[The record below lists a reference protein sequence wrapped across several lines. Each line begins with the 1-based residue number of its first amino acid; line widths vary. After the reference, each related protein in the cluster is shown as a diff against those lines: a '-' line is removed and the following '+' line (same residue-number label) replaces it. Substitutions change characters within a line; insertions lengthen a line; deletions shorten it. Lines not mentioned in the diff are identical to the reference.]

1 MTLQANLERG
11 IQLWKDGDWAE
22 AVKVFK
28 ACLLA
33 DAKNESAWI
42 WYIYTLE
49 NTADKISALESF
61 LRIFPG
67 HTTGLQALDRL
78 KSEAQAA
85 SVPIPSQPVPSLA
98 PPAPVESTPAARP
111 PARPRR
117 NVKRSVRQPAPLISP
132 ASWFLTFS
140 LACLLLT
147 GAALLNAEYRNMQVE
162 MQALESRNRSL
173 QTDRD
178 VLNNNYIQLSEAFQ
192 SLNTRNSVLNQKYR
206 DLAGKRT
213 SVDDEYSLL
222 SQKFNSLSED
232 YNNLNEIA
240 LKPPYIFVHDRLVD
254 VVLYGVNGELISW
267 TTPFSE
273 LESDIEN
280 GSDMRRLIVDENQQT
295 REVLR
300 ADGTLLY
307 VRDFSPFITTETF
320 ETVVPEL
327 YRRSPAPYDFIH
339 QAWYMIGQ
347 LSNYTNEEIETP
359 RYPLETLLA
368 GGGDC
373 EDLAIL
379 LASMLKT
386 APVDWTIDLLYVDI
400 KNLRDP
406 QEINHVLVYVDTGAQ
421 TFIIETTT
429 DLEMLPYTQGVS
441 GWLASSLN
449 ETDPRLP
456 VTLR

>member
-1 MTLQANLERG
+1 MSLQVNVERG
-11 IQLWKDGDWAE
+11 IQLWKQGLKSE
-22 AVKVFK
+22 ALDVFK
-28 ACLLA
+28 ACILE
-33 DAKNESAWI
+33 DARNQSAWI
-42 WYIYTLE
+42 WYVYTLE
-49 NTADKISALESF
+49 NKQEKIAALESF

-67 HTTGLQALDRL
+67 HITGLQALDQL
-78 KSEAQAA
+78 KAEEPQPAAAPLPPPQPLPAPQAKPAAQQP
-85 SVPIPSQPVPSLA
+85 VSQPRTAVRRKAVRPS
-98 PPAPVESTPAARP
+98 PYPM
-111 PARPRR
+111 
-117 NVKRSVRQPAPLISP
+117 SP

-147 GAALLNAEYRNMQVE
+147 GAVLVNAQYRDLQTE
-162 MQALESRNRSL
+162 LQALESRNRSL

-178 VLNNNYIQLSEAFQ
+178 VLSSNYIQLSEAFQ
-192 SLNTRNSVLNQKYR
+192 SLNTKNSVLVQKYR
-206 DLAGKRT
+206 DLNGKRT
-213 SVDDEYSLL
+213 SVDEEYSQL
-222 SQKFNSLSED
+222 SQKFNTLSQD

-295 REVLR
+295 RQVLR
-300 ADGTLLY
+300 ADGSPIY
-307 VRDFSPFITTETF
+307 VRDFSSFITTETF

-347 LSNYTNEEIETP
+347 LSNYANEEIETP

-400 KNLRDP
+400 KNLHDP
-406 QEINHVLVYVDTGAQ
+406 QEINHVLVYVNTGAE
-421 TFIIETTT
+421 TFIIETTS
-429 DLEMLPYTQGVS
+429 DIEMLPYPEGVT
-441 GWLASSLN
+441 GWLASSLSAP
-449 ETDPRLP
+449 EPQPPLA
-456 VTLR
+456 LR